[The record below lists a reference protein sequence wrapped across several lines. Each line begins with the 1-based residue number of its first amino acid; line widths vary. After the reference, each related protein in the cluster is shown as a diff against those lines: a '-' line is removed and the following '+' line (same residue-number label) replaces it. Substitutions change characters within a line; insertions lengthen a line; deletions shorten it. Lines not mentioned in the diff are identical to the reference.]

1 MGASLIGNPLSHSG
15 SSRTQCFLRVGVL
28 GWSPI
33 WKEGVCLAQITGD
46 VSFSGMWGTTL
57 QSGPTMGY
65 QGLPV
70 PLCTA
75 VRLATEESV
84 AIEGVGI

>member
-1 MGASLIGNPLSHSG
+1 M
-15 SSRTQCFLRVGVL
+15 
-28 GWSPI
+28 
-33 WKEGVCLAQITGD
+33 
-46 VSFSGMWGTTL
+46 
-57 QSGPTMGY
+57 QSGPAMGY

-70 PLCTA
+70 PLCAA